1 VAVASSPFAGQRGT
15 ILLTLLFLVVVLG
28 LAASL
33 AGQALKDYVQRE
45 REDELLWRG
54 QQYRQ
59 AIASY
64 VRGQG
69 SVQVYP
75 SSLEDLLRDPRF
87 PGVIRHLR
95 RPYDDPMTGQPWELI
110 RDGGNRVIGVRST
123 STLKPFRQ
131 AGFDKELEA
140 LNGKSSYREWEFV
153 YIPTRAGS
161 RQSSPGSAPAAVNK
175 GIPQQ

>member
-1 VAVASSPFAGQRGT
+1 VAARVYCGGQRGT
-15 ILLTLLFLVVVLG
+15 ILLTLLFLVVLLG
-28 LAASL
+28 LTAGL

-64 VRGQG
+64 AKGQSG
-69 SVQVYP
+69 VQAYP
-75 SSLEDLLRDPRF
+75 SGLEDLLRDPRF

-95 RPYDDPMTGQPWELI
+95 RPYEDPMTGEPWELI

-131 AGFDKELEA
+131 DGFDRELETFK
-140 LNGKSSYREWEFV
+140 GKSSYREWEFV
-153 YIPTRAGS
+153 YLPAKAGAG
-161 RQSSPGSAPAAVNK
+161 QSPPGAPPPAVNK
-175 GIPQQ
+175 GNSLP

>member
-1 VAVASSPFAGQRGT
+1 VVASFPFAGQRGT

-28 LAASL
+28 LAASM
-33 AGQALKDYVQRE
+33 AGQALKDYAQRE

-64 VRGQG
+64 VRGQSG
-69 SVQVYP
+69 VQVYP

-95 RPYDDPMTGQPWELI
+95 RPYDDPMTGQTWELI

-131 AGFDKELEA
+131 AGFPVELEG
-140 LNGKSSYREWEFV
+140 LEYKNSYSEWEFIYV
-153 YIPTRAGS
+153 PPKKVPGS
-161 RQSSPGSAPAAVNK
+161 RALANPASPLPGGVTHP
-175 GIPQQ
+175 

>member
-1 VAVASSPFAGQRGT
+1 MAARIRFAGQRGT
-15 ILLTLLFLVVVLG
+15 ILLTLLFLVVLLG

-64 VRGQG
+64 VKGQSG
-69 SVQVYP
+69 VHMYP
-75 SSLEDLLRDPRF
+75 SSLEDLLRDPRY
-87 PGVIRHLR
+87 PGVVRHLR

-110 RDGGNRVIGVRST
+110 RDGGNRVVGVRSS

-131 AGFDKELEA
+131 DGFDKELETFS
-140 LNGKSSYREWEFV
+140 GKGSYREWEFV
-153 YIPTRAGS
+153 YVPAKAGAG
-161 RQSSPGSAPAAVNK
+161 QSTQGSAPPAGNK
-175 GIPQQ
+175 GKSLQ